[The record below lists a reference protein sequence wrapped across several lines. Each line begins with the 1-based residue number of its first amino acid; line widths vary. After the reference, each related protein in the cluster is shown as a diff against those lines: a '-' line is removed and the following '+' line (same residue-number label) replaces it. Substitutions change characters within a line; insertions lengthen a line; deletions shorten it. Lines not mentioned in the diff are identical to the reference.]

1 MREILFR
8 AKNKV
13 DSEWSI
19 GSLAHDTKYG
29 NCFIELCVHQ
39 GICEEVIPETVG
51 QYTGLTDKNGVKIFE
66 GDIIEGDLNDDLE
79 LGAKWRSEIVWGK
92 FGWMCKDRQT
102 LPMDEY
108 DIREG
113 EVIGNIYDNPE
124 LMEVIK

>member
-8 AKNKV
+8 GKRKGNNFWIRGDLVRKNN
-13 DSEWSI
+13 I
-19 GSLAHDTKYG
+19 CYIYIA
-29 NCFIELCVHQ
+29 
-39 GICEEVIPETVG
+39 GIPREVEPETVT
-51 QYTGLTDKNGVKIFE
+51 QYTGLTDRNGVKIFE

-124 LMEVIK
+124 LMGGNK